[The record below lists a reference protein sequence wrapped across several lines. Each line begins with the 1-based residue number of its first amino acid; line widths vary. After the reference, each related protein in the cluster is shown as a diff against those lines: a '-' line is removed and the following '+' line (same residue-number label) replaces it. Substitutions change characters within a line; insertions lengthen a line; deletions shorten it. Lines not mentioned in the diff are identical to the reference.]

1 MDEKRE
7 NMEPGSPNTECSTC
21 LNYLERD
28 KERYQRKRNVDEMEA
43 KVISTVYELRSL
55 ELHRNDLTS
64 KGLAAILDR
73 CPHLESLDVWNCLNI
88 VMNNNALQADKR
100 GWVKTKKLTTK
111 LLTDYSNPN
120 FFNTEGLDRHNCRNI
135 ILKNCC
141 NVFLDHTQGGK
152 YDRFILR
159 KKARS
164 YHRRTL
170 CQNHTKKTPY

>member
-1 MDEKRE
+1 
-7 NMEPGSPNTECSTC
+7 
-21 LNYLERD
+21 
-28 KERYQRKRNVDEMEA
+28 
-43 KVISTVYELRSL
+43 
-55 ELHRNDLTS
+55 
-64 KGLAAILDR
+64 
-73 CPHLESLDVWNCLNI
+73 
-88 VMNNNALQADKR
+88 MNNNALQADKR

-120 FFNTEGLDRHNCRNI
+120 LFNPEGLDRHNCRNI

-164 YHRRTL
+164 YHHR
-170 CQNHTKKTPY
+170 TKKMMAQIEKYMTSLKIDIGNCDFKEFDGTEFTFYHGSYN